1 MDSLAGAGE
10 TLTDYINQR
19 VEEIDQMHQ
28 LKLEKLSVLAENHAD
43 VYKRQIETSSGTVI

>member
-1 MDSLAGAGE
+1 MWILWQVPEE

-28 LKLEKLSVLAENHAD
+28 LKLEKLSVLAENHATPEQME
-43 VYKRQIETSSGTVI
+43 KGSI